1 MNEDLILRPIRLADV
16 AAVEEIQKLN
26 PMAAQWNGVDYLAYQ
41 TTVVEVAGRVVAFQ
55 AIQSLT
61 GGEAEILNL
70 AVHPDFQRRGIAS
83 RLLSE
88 LDFAVLYLDVRASNQ
103 KALRF
108 YHKHGF
114 LKTGH
119 RRKYYQRP
127 VDDSVMMTRRKS

>member
-70 AVHPDFQRRGIAS
+70 AVHPDFQRQGIAT
-83 RLLSE
+83 RLLSG

-108 YHKHGF
+108 YYKHGF
-114 LKTGH
+114 VKTGH

>member
-1 MNEDLILRPIRLADV
+1 MNEELILRPIRLADV
-16 AAVEEIQKLN
+16 ATVEEIQKLN
-26 PMAAQWNGVDYLAYQ
+26 PMAAQWSGVDYLAYE
-41 TTVVEVAGRVVAFQ
+41 TTVVELGGRVVAFQ

-61 GGEAEILNL
+61 DGEAEILNL
-70 AVHPDFQRRGIAS
+70 AVHPNFQRRGIAT

-108 YHKHGF
+108 YYKQGF